1 MAVGGSLG
9 TAHTQPLAH
18 ERSEAQSSINAALPH
33 LETHHHSA
41 PPTLSAC
48 ASEHMDSL
56 LGGALMLLFALGVMM
71 LLLGKLVRGELLRTR
86 YATPIKR
93 TMRYGNGKD
102 RPHAV

>member
-1 MAVGGSLG
+1 
-9 TAHTQPLAH
+9 
-18 ERSEAQSSINAALPH
+18 
-33 LETHHHSA
+33 
-41 PPTLSAC
+41 
-48 ASEHMDSL
+48 MDSL

-93 TMRYGNGKD
+93 TMRCGNGKD